1 MESIEKSIPSGWD
14 RKREGNREQKVAKQ
28 LIIQLYNLFLSKK
41 EKENKKWFTKSEE
54 MKVKRKRETG
64 GVARRVWKRVKKRQ
78 NKEEEEVTTLF

>member
-54 MKVKRKRETG
+54 MKVKRNGRG
-64 GVARRVWKRVKKRQ
+64 GEKSLRKS
-78 NKEEEEVTTLF
+78 EEASE

>member
-1 MESIEKSIPSGWD
+1 MSFRCGKHRKKYSKWVREKE
-14 RKREGNREQKVAKQ
+14 REGNREQKVAKQ

-64 GVARRVWKRVKKRQ
+64 GVAGRV
-78 NKEEEEVTTLF
+78 